1 MNSPSSAAPD
11 SPSGSPA
18 VAAAPE
24 TRPLYWSVRR
34 ELWENRSLYIA
45 PLIVAGVMLL
55 GLLIA
60 ALNSHTRIQAMSSLT
75 QAQVHGKVTVPY
87 SIIAFLLIVTS
98 WIIGAFY
105 SLDALHGERRDRSIL
120 FWKSLPVS
128 DRVTVVSKASI
139 PLVVLPVII
148 FPIIVGTQLLMLLM
162 GTVVLLASGVDTAIL
177 WGQLSVP
184 RMSLALLYA
193 LAVIA
198 LWHAPIYG
206 WLLVVSAWARRATFL
221 WASLPLL
228 AIGIFEKIAFNT
240 SHFGALLKY
249 RLMGWFTE
257 AFDVNA
263 PGSVPTDP
271 LTHLTPV
278 KFLSTPGLWAGLAV
292 AAGLFALAVWLR
304 RYREPM

>member
-1 MNSPSSAAPD
+1 MNSPSNAAPD
-11 SPSGSPA
+11 VPSGSPA

-75 QAQVHGKVTVPY
+75 QAQLHGKVTVPY

-128 DRVTVVSKASI
+128 DRVTLVSKASI

-177 WGQLSVP
+177 WSQLSVP

-240 SHFGALLKY
+240 S
-249 RLMGWFTE
+249 
-257 AFDVNA
+257 
-263 PGSVPTDP
+263 
-271 LTHLTPV
+271 
-278 KFLSTPGLWAGLAV
+278 
-292 AAGLFALAVWLR
+292 
-304 RYREPM
+304 

>member
-1 MNSPSSAAPD
+1 MNSPSNAAPD
-11 SPSGSPA
+11 APSGSPA

-75 QAQVHGKVTVPY
+75 QAQLHGKVTVPY
-87 SIIAFLLIVTS
+87 SIIAFLLIVPS

-128 DRVTVVSKASI
+128 DRVTLVSKASI

-148 FPIIVGTQLLMLLM
+148 FPIIVGTQLLML
-162 GTVVLLASGVDTAIL
+162 
-177 WGQLSVP
+177 
-184 RMSLALLYA
+184 
-193 LAVIA
+193 
-198 LWHAPIYG
+198 
-206 WLLVVSAWARRATFL
+206 
-221 WASLPLL
+221 
-228 AIGIFEKIAFNT
+228 
-240 SHFGALLKY
+240 
-249 RLMGWFTE
+249 
-257 AFDVNA
+257 
-263 PGSVPTDP
+263 
-271 LTHLTPV
+271 
-278 KFLSTPGLWAGLAV
+278 
-292 AAGLFALAVWLR
+292 
-304 RYREPM
+304 